1 MTGSAVGQVGALCLN
16 VAEFAEY
23 NSRLRAENLRCSLI
37 THRTRI
43 LSVLLSLALTASVA
57 YATTPPKSKSKSAS
71 ATHTSKTRKSR
82 KVKKTSRRRGQQAM
96 DAARVREIQAALIRE
111 RYLEGQPSGIWDD
124 RSKAAMQRFQQANGW
139 QTKMV
144 PDSRALIKLG
154 LGPDRANLINPET
167 AAVTYTPGGG
177 SSSPQ
182 R

>member
-1 MTGSAVGQVGALCLN
+1 LRRHRIRIFSALLC
-16 VAEFAEY
+16 
-23 NSRLRAENLRCSLI
+23 
-37 THRTRI
+37 
-43 LSVLLSLALTASVA
+43 LALTASVG
-57 YATTPPKSKSKSAS
+57 YAKTPPKPKSKSVS
-71 ATHTSKTRKSR
+71 ATASKKTHKGKKSTRAA
-82 KVKKTSRRRGQQAM
+82 KTSRRRGQQAM

-111 RYLEGQPSGIWDD
+111 RFLEGQPSGIWDQ
-124 RSKAAMQRFQQANGW
+124 RSKDAMQRFQQSHGW

-167 AAVTYTPGGG
+167 AAVMSIPGGG

>member
-1 MTGSAVGQVGALCLN
+1 
-16 VAEFAEY
+16 
-23 NSRLRAENLRCSLI
+23 
-37 THRTRI
+37 
-43 LSVLLSLALTASVA
+43 
-57 YATTPPKSKSKSAS
+57 
-71 ATHTSKTRKSR
+71 
-82 KVKKTSRRRGQQAM
+82 M
-96 DAARVREIQAALIRE
+96 DPARVREIQAALIRE

-124 RSKAAMQRFQQANGW
+124 RSKNAMQRFQEANGW